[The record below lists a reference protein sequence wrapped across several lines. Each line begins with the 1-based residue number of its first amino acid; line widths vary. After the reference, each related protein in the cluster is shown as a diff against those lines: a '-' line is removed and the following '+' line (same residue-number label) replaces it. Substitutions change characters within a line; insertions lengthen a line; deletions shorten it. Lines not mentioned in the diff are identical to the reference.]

1 MYFMSYKF
9 ASVISIVF
17 LFTTTLLFAQKSEYN
32 TLTISDSL
40 KENANAIVRLN
51 QIDIVIASQ
60 RSMNIKTKRVVT
72 VLNEK
77 GFEAVEAYENYDKS
91 SLVKSI
97 LATVYDSFGK
107 EIKKIRRSDFRDQS
121 AVDGGTL
128 FSESRYIYLDYTP
141 IQYPFTVVYECE
153 TETFNTAFIPQWM
166 PLRYYAVSVE
176 KSVLSVSYPSNLGFK
191 YKEFNFSNFDVKKTE
206 DSSTQLSYTA
216 TKIFAQK
223 EEMAS
228 PSFSSLFPKVLLGLE
243 QFYYEGVEGKVKTWA
258 EFGKWYSD
266 NILNGTTDLSEE
278 TILKMKTLVGTE
290 TDPIKKAQIVYK
302 YMQEKSRYV
311 SIQIGIGGWKP
322 MLASDVDRLGYGDC
336 KALSNYT
343 KALLKAVDV
352 PSYNTLLYGNPRKMD
367 VETDFVSMQG
377 NHMILAVP
385 NKDKYIFLE
394 CTSQVDPFGY
404 QGTFTDDRNVLI
416 MKPEG
421 GEIVRTTIYEDKN
434 STQISKGT
442 YSIAENGDLLGK
454 IGIVSEGSQ
463 YNQKFNNDK
472 LAPTEREA
480 FYKDYWSTI
489 NNLKINKINFK
500 NDTEK
505 VSFTENAEISALNYG
520 NISANKMMFA
530 VNVFNP
536 LTESIKRIRNRKN
549 PFEIQ
554 RGSVDI
560 DEIEIALPANF
571 SIEFLPGN
579 VEINGKFGEYKT
591 EIVKKDNNNIIY
603 KRKFF
608 LKKGL
613 YTNKE
618 YDEFRLFMEQ
628 ISRNDNAKIILT
640 KS

>member
-1 MYFMSYKF
+1 MTYKF
-9 ASVISIVF
+9 VSVISVVF
-17 LFTTTLLFAQKSEYN
+17 LLTTTLLFAQKSEYSA
-32 TLTISDSL
+32 LTISDSL
-40 KENANAIVRLN
+40 KENANAVVRLN

-60 RSMNIKTKRVVT
+60 RSMNIKNKRVVT

-77 GFEAVEAYENYDKS
+77 GLGAIEAYENYDRS
-91 SLVKSI
+91 SPVKSI

-107 EIKKIRRSDFRDQS
+107 EIKKVKRSDFKDVS
-121 AVDGGTL
+121 AVNGSTL
-128 FSESRYIYLDYTP
+128 FSENRYIYLDYTP
-141 IQYPFTVVYECE
+141 IQYPFTVVFESE
-153 TETFNTAFIPQWM
+153 TETSNTAFIPQWL
-166 PLRYYAVSVE
+166 PLNDYFVSVE
-176 KSVLSVSYPSNLGFK
+176 KSILNVSCPSNLVFK
-191 YKEFNFSNFDVKKTE
+191 YKEFNFSNFNIKKTV
-206 DSSTQLSYTA
+206 DAPTSLSFVA
-216 TKIFAQK
+216 TKMLAQK

-228 PSFSSLFPKVLLGLE
+228 PSVSYLFPRIMMGLE
-243 QFYYEGVEGKVKTWA
+243 LFHLEGVDGAAKTWT
-258 EFGKWYSD
+258 EFGKWY
-266 NILNGTTDLSEE
+266 NEKILFGTTDLSEE
-278 TILKMKTLVGTE
+278 TKAKMKTLVGSE
-290 TDPIKKAQIVYK
+290 TDPIKKAQIIYK
-302 YMQEKSRYV
+302 YVQEKSRYV
-311 SIQIGIGGWKP
+311 NISIGIGGWKP
-322 MLASDVDRLGYGDC
+322 MFANDVDRLGYGDC

-343 KALLKAVDV
+343 KALLNAVDV
-352 PSYNTLLYGNPRKMD
+352 QSYNVVLYGNPRKRD
-367 VETDFVSMQG
+367 IETDFVSMQG
-377 NHMILAVP
+377 NHMILAIP
-385 NKDKYIFLE
+385 NKDKYVFLE

-421 GEIVRTTIYEDKN
+421 GEIVRTKIYEDADN
-434 STQISKGT
+434 TQISKGT
-442 YSIAENGDLLGK
+442 YSIAENGDFSGK

-463 YNQKFNNDK
+463 YSQKFNNEK

-489 NNLKINKINFK
+489 NNLKISKINFK
-500 NDTEK
+500 NDK
-505 VSFTENAEISALNYG
+505 DKISFTENAEISAVNYG
-520 NISANKMMFA
+520 NVSANKMMFA
-530 VNVFNP
+530 VNAFNP
-536 LTESIKRIRNRKN
+536 LDQSVKRIRNRKN

-560 DEIEIALPANF
+560 DEIEIALPVNF
-571 SIEFLPGN
+571 SIEFLPSN

-591 EIVKKDNNNIIY
+591 EIVKKDNNNIVY